1 MTPDLFPDS
10 LADDEAFKQ
19 ARIKSLQHDLIKLGD
34 MLGDGLGDEP
44 GGEWIGREYRAV
56 VKALGLLPPRRR
68 NVAGTNARVA
78 EALQR
83 MPCPECGGLLQ
94 QTRSGSLRAKCP
106 ACAKTY
112 QLSTQRKERRP

>member
-10 LADDEAFKQ
+10 LSGSEALERE
-19 ARIKSLQHDLIKLGD
+19 RIKRLQHQLVRLGD

-44 GGEWIGREYRAV
+44 DGAWIGREYRATC
-56 VKALGLLPPRRR
+56 KALGILPKRRR

-83 MPCPECGGLLQ
+83 MPCPGCGGMLQ
-94 QTRSGSLRAKCP
+94 QTRSGALRAKCP
-106 ACAKTY
+106 TCAKTY
-112 QLSTQRKERRP
+112 QLSAQRKGSRP